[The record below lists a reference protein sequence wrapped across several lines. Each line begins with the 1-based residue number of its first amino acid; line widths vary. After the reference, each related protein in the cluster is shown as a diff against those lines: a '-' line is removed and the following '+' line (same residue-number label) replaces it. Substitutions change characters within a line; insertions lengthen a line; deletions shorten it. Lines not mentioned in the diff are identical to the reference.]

1 MSLFDSLDF
10 PGGSRRDDPP
20 TSKSAAKKIK
30 ADALRLKVA
39 HAVYLAGDYGATSE
53 EVADRIGI
61 DLQSV
66 SPRFAELSDGRK
78 VFPPLISLGEGNP
91 PLIRLKRSE
100 TGEVV
105 RRPGRSGN
113 GRQVWIH
120 TGDGIRT
127 GADRN
132 DLPSGN
138 VAIVTESPTH
148 TGRTQP

>member
-53 EVADRIGI
+53 EVADRIEI

-78 VFPPLISLGEGNP
+78 VFP

-138 VAIVTESPTH
+138 VAIVTESPPH
-148 TGRTQP
+148 TQEGHNHVSG

>member
-20 TSKSAAKKIK
+20 TSKSAARKIK
-30 ADALRLKVA
+30 AYALRLKVA

-66 SPRFAELSDGRK
+66 SPRFAELSRK
-78 VFPPLISLGEGNP
+78 VVP

-105 RRPGRSGN
+105 RRPGRSGH

-138 VAIVTESPTH
+138 VAIVTESLTRI
-148 TGRTQP
+148 GRTQP

>member
-39 HAVYLAGDYGATSE
+39 HAVYLEGDYGATSE
-53 EVADRIGI
+53 EVADRIGL

-66 SPRFAELSDGRK
+66 SPRFAELSRK
-78 VFPPLISLGEGNP
+78 VVP

>member
-66 SPRFAELSDGRK
+66 SPRFAELSRK
-78 VFPPLISLGEGNP
+78 VVP

>member
-53 EVADRIGI
+53 EVADRIEI

-66 SPRFAELSDGRK
+66 SPRFAELSRK
-78 VFPPLISLGEGNP
+78 VVP
-91 PLIRLKRSE
+91 PLIRRQRSE